1 MMMKKALG
9 LSLALLLAMAAVG
22 PGMAEEASFVGIWEL
37 TGIIDASGTE
47 RSGEDIA
54 HIVSALVLSG
64 DGSWFMV
71 LNEVSASG
79 TWTVTDGRIVTE
91 FSAGGVMEY
100 TPSADGTL
108 RSRDE
113 GMEYI
118 FTRVTLEE
126 AQADGSGTERETTD
140 DTVVQNMSDYMQGKM
155 DFGSIR
161 ETDTQQ
167 RCHYFFDNAD
177 AGWIEQYVADL
188 CAGGCFEIVDRY
200 YEEGEENVWVEY
212 ALSYVGSGEV
222 SGEKLEMTYKEGS
235 YGDIVIDYATGGEE
249 GLGFIRIVKGL
260 TFGDLGLRA
269 EAE

>member
-47 RSGEDIA
+47 R
-54 HIVSALVLSG
+54 
-64 DGSWFMV
+64 
-71 LNEVSASG
+71 
-79 TWTVTDGRIVTE
+79 
-91 FSAGGVMEY
+91 
-100 TPSADGTL
+100 
-108 RSRDE
+108 
-113 GMEYI
+113 
-118 FTRVTLEE
+118 
-126 AQADGSGTERETTD
+126 ETTD

-167 RCHYFFDNAD
+167 GCHYFFDNAD

-235 YGDIVIDYATGGEE
+235 YGDIVVDYATGGEE

>member
-47 RSGEDIA
+47 R
-54 HIVSALVLSG
+54 
-64 DGSWFMV
+64 
-71 LNEVSASG
+71 
-79 TWTVTDGRIVTE
+79 
-91 FSAGGVMEY
+91 
-100 TPSADGTL
+100 
-108 RSRDE
+108 
-113 GMEYI
+113 
-118 FTRVTLEE
+118 
-126 AQADGSGTERETTD
+126 ETTD

-161 ETDTQQ
+161 EMDTQQ
-167 RCHYFFDNAD
+167 GCHYFFDNAD